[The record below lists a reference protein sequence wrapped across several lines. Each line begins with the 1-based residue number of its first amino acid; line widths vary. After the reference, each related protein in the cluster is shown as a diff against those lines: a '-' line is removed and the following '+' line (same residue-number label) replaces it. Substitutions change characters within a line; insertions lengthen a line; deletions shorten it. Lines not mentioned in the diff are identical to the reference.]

1 MQIILAPDRN
11 YGFSSYLINLGIER
25 PRPVSDLER
34 SIVLV
39 GIMGAGKSSI
49 GKRLATRLNLPFVD
63 ADHEIEAA
71 AGCSIPDLFE
81 LHGEA
86 AFREGEHRV
95 IKRLLD
101 GPVQVI
107 ATGGG
112 AYMDSRTRELIEKSA
127 ISIWLKADIEVLL
140 KRVARRSNRPL
151 LKTGDPRE
159 ILHDLM
165 KERYPVYSG
174 AQITIESKDG
184 PHEDVIDLVLD
195 ALRAYRE
202 QAAAS

>member
-1 MQIILAPDRN
+1 
-11 YGFSSYLINLGIER
+11 LINLGKDR
-25 PRPVSDLER
+25 QSPVSDLNR

-49 GKRLATRLNLPFVD
+49 GKRLATSLNLSFVD
-63 ADHEIEAA
+63 ADQEIEAA

-112 AYMDSRTRELIEKSA
+112 AYMDPRTRELIEQCG
-127 ISIWLKADIEVLL
+127 ISVWLRADIEVLL
-140 KRVARRSNRPL
+140 KRVARRNNRPL
-151 LKTGDPRE
+151 LKTGDPKE
-159 ILHDLM
+159 IMQRLM
-165 KERYPVYSG
+165 EERYPVYG
-174 AQITIESKDG
+174 EAQITVESKDG
-184 PHEDVIDLVLD
+184 PHEEMVDLVLD
-195 ALRAYRE
+195 ALRDYRNRE
-202 QAAAS
+202 PAS

>member
-1 MQIILAPDRN
+1 
-11 YGFSSYLINLGIER
+11 
-25 PRPVSDLER
+25 VSDLKR

-101 GPVQVI
+101 GPEQVI

-112 AYMDSRTRELIEKSA
+112 AYMDPRTRELIEKRG
-127 ISIWLKADIEVLL
+127 ISIWLNADIEVLL
-140 KRVARRSNRPL
+140 KRVARRNNRPL

-159 ILHDLM
+159 IMLGLM

-174 AQITIESKDG
+174 SQITIESKDG

-195 ALRAYRE
+195 ALKKYRE
-202 QAAAS
+202 QAATS